1 MKYLYTLRNQLE
13 EPHNYMYAKFQGSD
27 FIEHY
32 KSDRLSKLSLLSNKM
47 QNCGLSS
54 ELISPVRELAPY
66 SFDKKLS
73 IYSINDAN
81 ATVQKMTENGRFG
94 IKFVAMNNSSV
105 IDLIDRKQSG
115 RIYSFALLNRLLHDS
130 LKSSADE
137 KKTNFW
143 INRFRHQFEVTKKIF
158 EYYSPGLV
166 KGGGATDLI
175 YNYVLVSFFLAVTL
189 EYQGSLSLK
198 RLSCLLKVND
208 LIGSVSTQLLEEPV
222 LMQIFGLSLA
232 LELSKSTQLV
242 GGSGD

>member
-27 FIEHY
+27 FIEYY
-32 KSDRLSKLSLLSNKM
+32 KSDRLSKLSFLSNKM
-47 QNCGLSS
+47 QNCGFLS
-54 ELISPVRELAPY
+54 ELISSVREVAPY
-66 SFDKKLS
+66 SFDKRLS

-81 ATVQKMTENGRFG
+81 ATVQKMTENGYFG
-94 IKFVAMNNSSV
+94 IKFVATNNSSV
-105 IDLIDRKQSG
+105 IDLVDRKQSG
-115 RIYSFALLNRLLHDS
+115 RIYSFALLNRLLHDV

-143 INRFRHQFEVTKKIF
+143 INRFIHQFEVTKKIF

-175 YNYVLVSFFLAVTL
+175 YNYVLVSFFLAITL

-208 LIGSVSTQLLEEPV
+208 LIGSVVTQLVQEPV

-232 LELSKSTQLV
+232 LELSKSSQLV